1 MENNPI
7 TQILSWIKKAVP
19 SPTDRDINN
28 QLGVHFEEVATML
41 DVLKDAG
48 DTFQNREKITFG
60 ADVMRFLALQ
70 FKAFDDGVTLDIKKI
85 DRILLLDTLCKQHV
99 TSVGASYVLGLDV
112 EGGLQEIADSNDSKF
127 GVDGMPIFN
136 KQLKV
141 VKGPGYKKPNLTK
154 FV

>member
-1 MENNPI
+1 MEYNPI
-7 TQILSWIKKAVP
+7 TQILSWINKAVP
-19 SPTDRDINN
+19 SPTDRDIHN

-48 DTFQNREKITFG
+48 DTFQSREKITFG

-70 FKAFDDGVTLDIKKI
+70 FKAFDDGLALDIKKI
-85 DRILLLDTLCKQHV
+85 DRILMLDTLCKQHV

-127 GVDGMPIFN
+127 GADGMPIFN